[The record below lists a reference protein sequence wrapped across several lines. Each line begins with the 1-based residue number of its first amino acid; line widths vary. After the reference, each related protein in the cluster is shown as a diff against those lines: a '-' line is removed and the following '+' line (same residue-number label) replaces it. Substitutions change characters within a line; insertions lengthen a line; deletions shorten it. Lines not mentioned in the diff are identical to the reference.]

1 LRTRHCGECNERQ
14 SRFKLR
20 AERRG
25 LGKAPFWRR
34 EGSVAVQRAGCERR
48 KSPSLNIKVFRAVE
62 DTVGQAGALSVV
74 EDALDAG

>member
-1 LRTRHCGECNERQ
+1 
-14 SRFKLR
+14 
-20 AERRG
+20 
-25 LGKAPFWRR
+25 
-34 EGSVAVQRAGCERR
+34 VAVQRAGCERR